1 MTTWQLILTGASN
14 VFTLAHLLWMNLGI
28 FIGVVFGSLPGL
40 TATMGVALFLP
51 VTFAMQPIPAMLLL
65 LGIYCGGIYG
75 GSITAI
81 LIKTPG
87 TPACVSAI
95 TSI

>member
-1 MTTWQLILTGASN
+1 MLENIAAGFLNLWTWQN
-14 VFTLAHLLWMNLGI
+14 VLFVNFGMAIGI
-28 FIGVVFGSLPGL
+28 VFGALPGL

-51 VTFAMQPIPAMLLL
+51 ITFGMDPITGMLFL

-87 TPACVSAI
+87 TPVSSNGA
-95 TSI
+95 